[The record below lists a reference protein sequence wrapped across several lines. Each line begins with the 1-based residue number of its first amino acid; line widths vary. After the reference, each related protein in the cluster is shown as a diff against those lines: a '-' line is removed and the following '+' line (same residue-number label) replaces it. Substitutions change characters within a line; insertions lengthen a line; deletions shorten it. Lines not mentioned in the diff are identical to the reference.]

1 MTGKAENK
9 RCRGMAWQEAG
20 DGGANN
26 GVSAEDHL
34 LFSMKSP
41 RSNHF

>member
-1 MTGKAENK
+1 MV
-9 RCRGMAWQEAG
+9 WQEAR

-34 LFSMKSP
+34 LSSVKS
-41 RSNHF
+41 RSR